1 MDRALNAPGSVAAV
15 RQHAKPQPLPALRD
29 ELQLFEAARNHDGTP
44 AWIIQDPV
52 NNRFFR
58 IGWLEFEMLVHWSG
72 NDVATLIRAINE
84 STPLNVTPSDVRQ
97 MLSFLSDNQLLRLD
111 RPADVANAAQQK
123 ARQRRSPVEWLVHNY
138 LFFRVPLVRPQAA
151 LARLKPWLE
160 RVNMAWVALGV
171 GLLTL
176 AGLYLVSRQWDQF
189 THTLIDHFTW
199 TGLLGYGVA
208 LLLAKT
214 VHEIGHALVAT
225 RYGVRVAHM
234 GVAFLVMFPMLYT
247 DTGESWRLPSSRQ
260 RLAIASAGIGIELA
274 LAGVCTLL
282 WSLTPDGALRN
293 GLFFLA
299 TTSWVMTLAIN
310 ASPFMRFDG
319 YFILSDLLDMPNLHQ
334 RSGALARV
342 WLRRVLLGWNDP
354 WPEHQTPG
362 RRRALIA
369 FALTTWVYRLV
380 VFLGI
385 ALMVYLFFFKVLG
398 IVLMLLEIHWF
409 IARPVMQEL
418 KQWRDRRGEIA
429 PRRRWWLAGL
439 AAGGLILLLVP
450 IQSRVEAYGVLR
462 AAEQHTLHAPFGAR
476 ITQMPTRRTF
486 QAGDVVFVLDSE
498 ALGIA
503 QDRSRQLA
511 QAREAQLQ
519 GLIGLPDGEQQR
531 QSIESQKAVHEAEAQ
546 LNRDERSRLVLRAPL
561 EGTLVDVDPQLA
573 EGVWVG
579 PRQPLGVVVAPG
591 RWVVDA
597 LVPEADL
604 ERVAPGQTVRLRTLS
619 RSTQWFDGRVAA
631 VDVART
637 TVLPDAMLEARF
649 GGPLATVPGPR
660 LPGQTQLSDHVAR
673 DALFRVRIEVD
684 GVPAELMTSTVRVQ
698 IDGASHSLLTRI
710 GRSVAAVL
718 IRESGF

>member
-1 MDRALNAPGSVAAV
+1 MDRALNAPGAVAAV

-84 STPLNVTPSDVRQ
+84 STPLNVTPADVRQ

-123 ARQRRSPVEWLVHNY
+123 ARQRRSPLEWLVHNY

-160 RVNMAWVALGV
+160 RVNMAWVALVV

-214 VHEIGHALVAT
+214 VHEMGHALVAT

-274 LAGVCTLL
+274 LAGICTLL

-354 WPEHQTPG
+354 WPEHQAPG

-385 ALMVYLFFFKVLG
+385 ALMVYLFFFKALG

-511 QAREAQLQ
+511 QAREVQLQ

-531 QSIESQKAVHEAEAQ
+531 QSIESQKAVHEAEAR

-579 PRQPLGVVVAPG
+579 PRQSLGMLVAPG

>member
-1 MDRALNAPGSVAAV
+1 MDRALNAPGAVAAV

-29 ELQLFEAARNHDGTP
+29 ELQLFEAAPNHDGTP

-123 ARQRRSPVEWLVHNY
+123 ARQRRSPLEWLVHNY

-160 RVNMAWVALGV
+160 RVNMAWVALVV

-214 VHEIGHALVAT
+214 VHEMGHALVAT

-274 LAGVCTLL
+274 LAGICTLL

-354 WPEHQTPG
+354 WPEHQAPG

-439 AAGGLILLLVP
+439 VAGGLILLLVP

-462 AAEQHTLHAPFGAR
+462 AAGQHTLHAPFGAR

-511 QAREAQLQ
+511 QAREVQLQ

-531 QSIESQKAVHEAEAQ
+531 QSIESQKAVHEAEAR

-579 PRQPLGVVVAPG
+579 PRQSLGMLVAPG

>member
-1 MDRALNAPGSVAAV
+1 MV
-15 RQHAKPQPLPALRD
+15 RPRAKPQLLPALRD

-52 NNRFFR
+52 SNRFFR

-72 NDVATLIRAINE
+72 SDVAALIRAINE
-84 STPLNVTPSDVRQ
+84 TTPLNVTPADVRQ
-97 MLSFLSDNQLLRLD
+97 MLSFLSENQLLRLD
-111 RPADVANAAQQK
+111 QPADVANAAQQK
-123 ARQRRSPVEWLVHNY
+123 ARQRRSPLEWLVHNY

-160 RVNMAWVALGV
+160 RVNMAWVALVV

-199 TGLLGYGVA
+199 TGLLGYGAA

-214 VHEIGHALVAT
+214 VHEMGHALVAT

-274 LAGVCTLL
+274 LAGICTLL

-354 WPEHQTPG
+354 WPEHQAPG

-369 FALTTWVYRLV
+369 FALITWVYRLV

-450 IQSRVEAYGVLR
+450 IQSRIEAYGVLR
-462 AAEQHTLHAPFGAR
+462 AAGQHTLHAPFGAR

-511 QAREAQLQ
+511 QAREVQLQ
-519 GLIGLPDGEQQR
+519 GLIGLPDGEQLR
-531 QSIESQKAVHEAEAQ
+531 QSIESQKAVHEAEAR
-546 LNRDERSRLVLRAPL
+546 LNFDERSRLVLRAPL

-649 GGPLATVPGPR
+649 GGPLATVPAPR
-660 LPGQTQLSDHVAR
+660 MSAETQLSDHVAR

>member
-1 MDRALNAPGSVAAV
+1 MDRALNAPGAVAAV

-84 STPLNVTPSDVRQ
+84 STPLNVTPADVRQ

-160 RVNMAWVALGV
+160 RVNMAWVALVV

-214 VHEIGHALVAT
+214 VHEMGHALVAT

-274 LAGVCTLL
+274 LAGICTLL

-342 WLRRVLLGWNDP
+342 WLRRVLLGLNDP

-385 ALMVYLFFFKVLG
+385 ALMVYLFFFKALG

-439 AAGGLILLLVP
+439 VAGGLILLLVP

-462 AAEQHTLHAPFGAR
+462 AAGQHTLHAPFGAR

-503 QDRSRQLA
+503 QERSRQLA

-579 PRQPLGVVVAPG
+579 PRQSLGMLVAPG

-604 ERVAPGQTVRLRTLS
+604 ERVATGQTVRLRTLS

>member
-1 MDRALNAPGSVAAV
+1 MDRALNAPGAVAAV

-84 STPLNVTPSDVRQ
+84 STPLNVTPADVRQ

-160 RVNMAWVALGV
+160 RVNMAWVALVV

-214 VHEIGHALVAT
+214 VHEMGHALVAT

-274 LAGVCTLL
+274 LAGICTLL

-462 AAEQHTLHAPFGAR
+462 AAGQHTLHAPFGAR

-486 QAGDVVFVLDSE
+486 QPGDVVFVLDSE

-511 QAREAQLQ
+511 QAREVQLQ

-579 PRQPLGVVVAPG
+579 PRQSLGMLVAPG

-604 ERVAPGQTVRLRTLS
+604 ERVASGQAVRLRTLS
-619 RSTQWFDGRVAA
+619 RSTQWFDGRVLS

-649 GGPLATVPGPR
+649 GGPVATVPGPR

>member
-1 MDRALNAPGSVAAV
+1 MDRALNAPGAVAAV

-84 STPLNVTPSDVRQ
+84 STPLNVTPADVRQ

-123 ARQRRSPVEWLVHNY
+123 ARQRRSPLEWLVHNY

-160 RVNMAWVALGV
+160 RVNMAWVALV
-171 GLLTL
+171 IGLLTL

-214 VHEIGHALVAT
+214 VHEMGHALVAT

-274 LAGVCTLL
+274 LAGICTLL

-385 ALMVYLFFFKVLG
+385 ALMVYLFFFKALG

-462 AAEQHTLHAPFGAR
+462 AAGQHTLHAPFGAR

-511 QAREAQLQ
+511 HAREAQLQ

-579 PRQPLGVVVAPG
+579 PRQSLGMLVAPG

>member
-1 MDRALNAPGSVAAV
+1 MDRALNAPGAVAAV

-84 STPLNVTPSDVRQ
+84 STPLNVTPADVRQ

-123 ARQRRSPVEWLVHNY
+123 ARQRRSPLEWLVHNY

-160 RVNMAWVALGV
+160 RVNMAWVALVV

-214 VHEIGHALVAT
+214 VHEMGHALVAT

-354 WPEHQTPG
+354 WPEHQASG

-385 ALMVYLFFFKVLG
+385 ALMVYLFFFKALG

-439 AAGGLILLLVP
+439 VAGGLILLLVP

-462 AAEQHTLHAPFGAR
+462 AAGQHTLHAPFGAR

-511 QAREAQLQ
+511 QAREVQLQ

-531 QSIESQKAVHEAEAQ
+531 QSIESQKAVHEAEAR

-579 PRQPLGVVVAPG
+579 PRQSLGMLVAPG

>member
-1 MDRALNAPGSVAAV
+1 MDRALNAPGAVAAV

-84 STPLNVTPSDVRQ
+84 STPLNVTPADVRQ

-111 RPADVANAAQQK
+111 RPANVANAAQQK

-160 RVNMAWVALGV
+160 RVNMAWVALVV

-214 VHEIGHALVAT
+214 VHEMGHALVAT

-274 LAGVCTLL
+274 LAGICTLL

-342 WLRRVLLGWNDP
+342 WLRRVLLGWDDP
-354 WPEHQTPG
+354 WPEHQAPG

-385 ALMVYLFFFKVLG
+385 ALMVYLFFFKALG

-439 AAGGLILLLVP
+439 VAGGLILLLVP

-462 AAEQHTLHAPFGAR
+462 AAGQHTLHAPFGAR

-503 QDRSRQLA
+503 QERSRQLA

-531 QSIESQKAVHEAEAQ
+531 QSIESQKAVHEAEAR
-546 LNRDERSRLVLRAPL
+546 LNFDERSRLVLRAPL

-579 PRQPLGVVVAPG
+579 PRQSLGMLVAPG

>member
-1 MDRALNAPGSVAAV
+1 
-15 RQHAKPQPLPALRD
+15 
-29 ELQLFEAARNHDGTP
+29 
-44 AWIIQDPV
+44 
-52 NNRFFR
+52 
-58 IGWLEFEMLVHWSG
+58 
-72 NDVATLIRAINE
+72 
-84 STPLNVTPSDVRQ
+84 
-97 MLSFLSDNQLLRLD
+97 
-111 RPADVANAAQQK
+111 
-123 ARQRRSPVEWLVHNY
+123 
-138 LFFRVPLVRPQAA
+138 
-151 LARLKPWLE
+151 
-160 RVNMAWVALGV
+160 
-171 GLLTL
+171 
-176 AGLYLVSRQWDQF
+176 
-189 THTLIDHFTW
+189 
-199 TGLLGYGVA
+199 
-208 LLLAKT
+208 
-214 VHEIGHALVAT
+214 
-225 RYGVRVAHM
+225 
-234 GVAFLVMFPMLYT
+234 
-247 DTGESWRLPSSRQ
+247 
-260 RLAIASAGIGIELA
+260 
-274 LAGVCTLL
+274 
-282 WSLTPDGALRN
+282 
-293 GLFFLA
+293 
-299 TTSWVMTLAIN
+299 
-310 ASPFMRFDG
+310 
-319 YFILSDLLDMPNLHQ
+319 
-334 RSGALARV
+334 
-342 WLRRVLLGWNDP
+342 
-354 WPEHQTPG
+354 
-362 RRRALIA
+362 
-369 FALTTWVYRLV
+369 
-380 VFLGI
+380 
-385 ALMVYLFFFKVLG
+385 
-398 IVLMLLEIHWF
+398 
-409 IARPVMQEL
+409 MQEL

-511 QAREAQLQ
+511 QAREVQLQ

-579 PRQPLGVVVAPG
+579 PRQSLGMLVAPG

>member
-1 MDRALNAPGSVAAV
+1 MDRALNAPGAVAAV

-84 STPLNVTPSDVRQ
+84 STPLNVTPADVRQ

-160 RVNMAWVALGV
+160 RVNMAWVALVV

-214 VHEIGHALVAT
+214 VHEMGHALVAT

-274 LAGVCTLL
+274 LAGICTLL

>member
-1 MDRALNAPGSVAAV
+1 MDRALNAPGAVAAV

-84 STPLNVTPSDVRQ
+84 STPLNVTPADVRQ

-123 ARQRRSPVEWLVHNY
+123 ARQRRSPLEWLVHNY

-160 RVNMAWVALGV
+160 RVNMAWVALVV

-214 VHEIGHALVAT
+214 VHEMGHALVAT

-385 ALMVYLFFFKVLG
+385 ALMVYLFFFKALG

-418 KQWRDRRGEIA
+418 KQWRGRRGEIA

-439 AAGGLILLLVP
+439 VAGGLILLLVP

-531 QSIESQKAVHEAEAQ
+531 QSIESQKAVHEAEAR
-546 LNRDERSRLVLRAPL
+546 LNRDERSRLVLRAPFG
-561 EGTLVDVDPQLA
+561 GTLVDVDPQLA

-579 PRQPLGVVVAPG
+579 PRQSLGMLVAPG

>member
-1 MDRALNAPGSVAAV
+1 MDRALNAPGAVAAV

-29 ELQLFEAARNHDGTP
+29 ELQLFEAAPNHDGTP

-84 STPLNVTPSDVRQ
+84 STPLNVTPADVRQ

-151 LARLKPWLE
+151 LTRLKPWLE
-160 RVNMAWVALGV
+160 RVNMAWVALVV

-214 VHEIGHALVAT
+214 VHEMGHALVAT

-274 LAGVCTLL
+274 LAGICTLL

-354 WPEHQTPG
+354 WPEHQAPG

-429 PRRRWWLAGL
+429 SRRRWWLAGL

-462 AAEQHTLHAPFGAR
+462 AAGQHTLHAPFGAR

-486 QAGDVVFVLDSE
+486 QPGDVVFVLDSE

-531 QSIESQKAVHEAEAQ
+531 QSIESQKAVHEAEAR

-579 PRQPLGVVVAPG
+579 PRQSLGMLVAPG

-660 LPGQTQLSDHVAR
+660 LPGQTQLSDHFAR

>member
-1 MDRALNAPGSVAAV
+1 MDRALNAPGAVAAV

-84 STPLNVTPSDVRQ
+84 STPLNVTPADVRQ

-160 RVNMAWVALGV
+160 RVNVAWVALVV

-214 VHEIGHALVAT
+214 VHEMGHALVAT

-274 LAGVCTLL
+274 LAGICTLL

-354 WPEHQTPG
+354 WPEHQAPG

-369 FALTTWVYRLV
+369 FALITWVYRLV

-439 AAGGLILLLVP
+439 VAGGLILLLVP

-462 AAEQHTLHAPFGAR
+462 AAGQHTLHAPFGAR

-579 PRQPLGVVVAPG
+579 PRQSLGMLVAPG

>member
-1 MDRALNAPGSVAAV
+1 MDRALNAPGAVAAV

-84 STPLNVTPSDVRQ
+84 STPLNVTPADVRQ

-123 ARQRRSPVEWLVHNY
+123 ARQRRSPLEWLVHNY

-160 RVNMAWVALGV
+160 RVNMAWVALVV

-214 VHEIGHALVAT
+214 VHEMGHALVAT

-385 ALMVYLFFFKVLG
+385 ALMVYLFFFKALG

-418 KQWRDRRGEIA
+418 KQWRDRRGEIV

-439 AAGGLILLLVP
+439 VAGGLILLLVP

-462 AAEQHTLHAPFGAR
+462 AAGQHTLHAPFGAR

-511 QAREAQLQ
+511 QAREVQLQ

-579 PRQPLGVVVAPG
+579 PRQSLGMLVAPG

-649 GGPLATVPGPR
+649 GGPLVTVPGPR
-660 LPGQTQLSDHVAR
+660 LPGQTQLSDHVAQ

>member
-1 MDRALNAPGSVAAV
+1 MDRALNAPGAVAVV

-84 STPLNVTPSDVRQ
+84 STPLNVTPADVRQ

-160 RVNMAWVALGV
+160 RVNMAWVALVV

-214 VHEIGHALVAT
+214 VHEMGHALVAT
-225 RYGVRVAHM
+225 RYGLRVAHM

-274 LAGVCTLL
+274 LAGICTLL

-354 WPEHQTPG
+354 WPEYQAPG

-369 FALTTWVYRLV
+369 FALITWVYRLV

-450 IQSRVEAYGVLR
+450 IQSHIEAYGVLR
-462 AAEQHTLHAPFGAR
+462 AAGQHTLHAPFGAR

-579 PRQPLGVVVAPG
+579 SRQSLGMLVAPG

-619 RSTQWFDGRVAA
+619 RSTQWFDGRVLS

-637 TVLPDAMLEARF
+637 TVLPDPMLEARF
-649 GGPLATVPGPR
+649 GGPVATVPGPR

>member
-1 MDRALNAPGSVAAV
+1 MDRALNAPGAVAAV

-84 STPLNVTPSDVRQ
+84 STPLNVTPADVRQ

-123 ARQRRSPVEWLVHNY
+123 ARQRRSPLEWLVHNY

-160 RVNMAWVALGV
+160 RVNMAWVALVV

-214 VHEIGHALVAT
+214 VHEMGHALVAT

-362 RRRALIA
+362 RRRALIV

-462 AAEQHTLHAPFGAR
+462 AAGQHTLHAPFGAR

-511 QAREAQLQ
+511 QAREVQLQ

-579 PRQPLGVVVAPG
+579 PRQSLGMLVAPG

>member
-1 MDRALNAPGSVAAV
+1 MDRALNAPGAVAAV

-72 NDVATLIRAINE
+72 NDIATLIRAINE
-84 STPLNVTPSDVRQ
+84 STPLNVTPADVRQ

-123 ARQRRSPVEWLVHNY
+123 ARQRRSPLEWLVHNY

-160 RVNMAWVALGV
+160 RVNMAWVALVV

-214 VHEIGHALVAT
+214 VHEMGHALVAT

-354 WPEHQTPG
+354 WPEHQAPG

-503 QDRSRQLA
+503 QDRSQQLA

-531 QSIESQKAVHEAEAQ
+531 QSIESQKAVHEAEAR

-579 PRQPLGVVVAPG
+579 PRQSLGMLVAPG

>member
-1 MDRALNAPGSVAAV
+1 MV
-15 RQHAKPQPLPALRD
+15 RPRAKPQLLPALRD

-52 NNRFFR
+52 SNRFFR

-72 NDVATLIRAINE
+72 SDVAALIGAINE
-84 STPLNVTPSDVRQ
+84 TTPLNVTPADVRQ
-97 MLSFLSDNQLLRLD
+97 MLSFLSENQLLRLD
-111 RPADVANAAQQK
+111 QPADVANAAQQK
-123 ARQRRSPVEWLVHNY
+123 ARQRRSPLEWLVHNY

-160 RVNMAWVALGV
+160 RVNMAWVALVV

-199 TGLLGYGVA
+199 TGLLGYGAA

-214 VHEIGHALVAT
+214 VHEMGHALVAT

-274 LAGVCTLL
+274 LAGICTLL

-354 WPEHQTPG
+354 WPEHQAPG

-369 FALTTWVYRLV
+369 FALITWVYRLV

-450 IQSRVEAYGVLR
+450 IQSRIEAYGVLR
-462 AAEQHTLHAPFGAR
+462 AAGQHTLHAPFGAR

-511 QAREAQLQ
+511 QAREVQLQ
-519 GLIGLPDGEQQR
+519 GLIGLPDGEQLR
-531 QSIESQKAVHEAEAQ
+531 QSIESQKAVHEAEAR
-546 LNRDERSRLVLRAPL
+546 LNFDERSRLVLRAPL

-649 GGPLATVPGPR
+649 GGPLATVPAPR
-660 LPGQTQLSDHVAR
+660 MSAETQLSDHVAR

>member
-1 MDRALNAPGSVAAV
+1 MDRALNAPGAVAAV

-29 ELQLFEAARNHDGTP
+29 ELQLFEAAPNHDGTP

-72 NDVATLIRAINE
+72 NDVATLIQAINE
-84 STPLNVTPSDVRQ
+84 STPLNVTPADVRQ

-123 ARQRRSPVEWLVHNY
+123 ARQRRSPLEWLVHNY

-151 LARLKPWLE
+151 LTRLKPWLE
-160 RVNMAWVALGV
+160 RVNMAWVALVV

-214 VHEIGHALVAT
+214 VHEMGHALVAT

-354 WPEHQTPG
+354 WPEHQAPG

-429 PRRRWWLAGL
+429 SRRRWWLAGL

-462 AAEQHTLHAPFGAR
+462 AAGQHTLHAPFGAR

-486 QAGDVVFVLDSE
+486 QPGDVVFVLDSE

-511 QAREAQLQ
+511 QAREVQLQ

-531 QSIESQKAVHEAEAQ
+531 QSIESQKAVHEAEAR

-579 PRQPLGVVVAPG
+579 PRQSLGMLVAPG

-660 LPGQTQLSDHVAR
+660 LPGQTQLSDHFAR

>member
-1 MDRALNAPGSVAAV
+1 MDRALNAPGAVAAV

-84 STPLNVTPSDVRQ
+84 STPLNVTPADVRQ

-123 ARQRRSPVEWLVHNY
+123 TRQRRSPLEWLVHNY

-160 RVNMAWVALGV
+160 RVNMAWVALVV

-214 VHEIGHALVAT
+214 VHEMGHALVAT

-274 LAGVCTLL
+274 LAGICTLL

-354 WPEHQTPG
+354 WPEHQAPG

-429 PRRRWWLAGL
+429 PRRSWWLAGL

-531 QSIESQKAVHEAEAQ
+531 QSIESQKAVHEAEAR

-579 PRQPLGVVVAPG
+579 PRQSLGMLVAPG

>member
-1 MDRALNAPGSVAAV
+1 MDRALNAPGAVAAV

-84 STPLNVTPSDVRQ
+84 STPLNVTPADVRQ

-160 RVNMAWVALGV
+160 RVNMAWVALVV

-214 VHEIGHALVAT
+214 VHEMGHALVAT

-354 WPEHQTPG
+354 WPEHQAPG

-462 AAEQHTLHAPFGAR
+462 AAGQHTLHAPFGAR

-579 PRQPLGVVVAPG
+579 PRQSLGMLVAPG

>member
-1 MDRALNAPGSVAAV
+1 MDRALNAPGAVAAV

-84 STPLNVTPSDVRQ
+84 STPLNVTPADVRQ

-160 RVNMAWVALGV
+160 RVNMAWVALVV

-214 VHEIGHALVAT
+214 VHEMGHALVAT

-274 LAGVCTLL
+274 LAGICTLL

-511 QAREAQLQ
+511 QAREVQLQ

-531 QSIESQKAVHEAEAQ
+531 QSIESQKAVHEAEAR

-579 PRQPLGVVVAPG
+579 PRQSLGMLVAPG

>member
-1 MDRALNAPGSVAAV
+1 MDRALNAPGAVAAV

-84 STPLNVTPSDVRQ
+84 STPLNVTPADVRQ

-160 RVNMAWVALGV
+160 RVNMAWVALVV

-214 VHEIGHALVAT
+214 VHEMGHALVAT

-293 GLFFLA
+293 GVFFLA

-385 ALMVYLFFFKVLG
+385 ALMVYLFFFKALG
-398 IVLMLLEIHWF
+398 IVLMLL
-409 IARPVMQEL
+409 
-418 KQWRDRRGEIA
+418 
-429 PRRRWWLAGL
+429 
-439 AAGGLILLLVP
+439 
-450 IQSRVEAYGVLR
+450 
-462 AAEQHTLHAPFGAR
+462 
-476 ITQMPTRRTF
+476 
-486 QAGDVVFVLDSE
+486 
-498 ALGIA
+498 
-503 QDRSRQLA
+503 
-511 QAREAQLQ
+511 
-519 GLIGLPDGEQQR
+519 
-531 QSIESQKAVHEAEAQ
+531 
-546 LNRDERSRLVLRAPL
+546 
-561 EGTLVDVDPQLA
+561 
-573 EGVWVG
+573 
-579 PRQPLGVVVAPG
+579 
-591 RWVVDA
+591 
-597 LVPEADL
+597 
-604 ERVAPGQTVRLRTLS
+604 
-619 RSTQWFDGRVAA
+619 
-631 VDVART
+631 
-637 TVLPDAMLEARF
+637 
-649 GGPLATVPGPR
+649 
-660 LPGQTQLSDHVAR
+660 
-673 DALFRVRIEVD
+673 
-684 GVPAELMTSTVRVQ
+684 
-698 IDGASHSLLTRI
+698 
-710 GRSVAAVL
+710 
-718 IRESGF
+718 

>member
-1 MDRALNAPGSVAAV
+1 MDRALNAPGAVAAV

-84 STPLNVTPSDVRQ
+84 STPLNVTPADVRQ

-160 RVNMAWVALGV
+160 RVNMAWVALVV

-214 VHEIGHALVAT
+214 VHEMGHALVAT

-274 LAGVCTLL
+274 LAGICTLL

-342 WLRRVLLGWNDP
+342 WLRRMLLGWNDP
-354 WPEHQTPG
+354 WPEHQAPG

-369 FALTTWVYRLV
+369 FALITWVYRLV

-418 KQWRDRRGEIA
+418 KQWCDRRGEIA

-462 AAEQHTLHAPFGAR
+462 AAGQHTLHAPFGAR

-531 QSIESQKAVHEAEAQ
+531 QSIESQKAVHEAEAR
-546 LNRDERSRLVLRAPL
+546 LNFDERSRLVLRAPL

-579 PRQPLGVVVAPG
+579 PRQSLGMLVAPG

>member
-1 MDRALNAPGSVAAV
+1 MDRALNAPGAVAAV

-84 STPLNVTPSDVRQ
+84 STPLNVTPADVRQ

-160 RVNMAWVALGV
+160 RINMAWVALVV

-214 VHEIGHALVAT
+214 VHEMGHALVAT

-274 LAGVCTLL
+274 LAGICTLL

-319 YFILSDLLDMPNLHQ
+319 YFILSDLLDMPNLNQ

-354 WPEHQTPG
+354 WPEHQAPG

-385 ALMVYLFFFKVLG
+385 ALMVYLFFFKALG

-439 AAGGLILLLVP
+439 VAGGLILLLVP

-462 AAEQHTLHAPFGAR
+462 AAGQHTLHAPFGAR

-511 QAREAQLQ
+511 QAREVQLQ

-531 QSIESQKAVHEAEAQ
+531 QSIESQKAVHEAEAR

-579 PRQPLGVVVAPG
+579 PRQSLGMLVAPG

-604 ERVAPGQTVRLRTLS
+604 ERVASGQAVRLRTLS

>member
-1 MDRALNAPGSVAAV
+1 MDRALNAPGAVAAV

-84 STPLNVTPSDVRQ
+84 STPLNVTPADVRQ

-160 RVNMAWVALGV
+160 RVNMAWVALVV

-214 VHEIGHALVAT
+214 VHEMGHALVAT

-274 LAGVCTLL
+274 LAGICTLL

-354 WPEHQTPG
+354 WPEHQAPG

-439 AAGGLILLLVP
+439 VAGGLILLLVP

-462 AAEQHTLHAPFGAR
+462 AAGQHTLHAPFGAR

-511 QAREAQLQ
+511 QAREVQLQ

-531 QSIESQKAVHEAEAQ
+531 QSIESQKAVHEAEAR

-579 PRQPLGVVVAPG
+579 PRQSLGMLVAPG

-673 DALFRVRIEVD
+673 DALFRVQIEVD

>member
-1 MDRALNAPGSVAAV
+1 MDRALNAPGAVAAV

-84 STPLNVTPSDVRQ
+84 STPLNVTPADVRQ

-160 RVNMAWVALGV
+160 RVNMAWVALVV

-214 VHEIGHALVAT
+214 VHEMGHALVAT

-274 LAGVCTLL
+274 LAGICTLL

-354 WPEHQTPG
+354 WPEHQAPG

-439 AAGGLILLLVP
+439 VAGGLILLLVP

-462 AAEQHTLHAPFGAR
+462 AAGQHTLHAPFGAR

-511 QAREAQLQ
+511 QAREVQLQ

-531 QSIESQKAVHEAEAQ
+531 QSIESQKAVHEAEAR

-579 PRQPLGVVVAPG
+579 PRQSLGMLVAPG

>member
-1 MDRALNAPGSVAAV
+1 MDRALNAPGAVAAV

-84 STPLNVTPSDVRQ
+84 STPLNVTPADVRQ

-160 RVNMAWVALGV
+160 RVNMAWVALVV

-214 VHEIGHALVAT
+214 VHEMGHALVAT

-274 LAGVCTLL
+274 LAGICTLL

-354 WPEHQTPG
+354 WPEHQAPG

-439 AAGGLILLLVP
+439 VAGGLILLLVP

-511 QAREAQLQ
+511 QAREVQLQ

-579 PRQPLGVVVAPG
+579 PRQSLGMLVAPG

-710 GRSVAAVL
+710 GLSVAAVL

>member
-1 MDRALNAPGSVAAV
+1 MGARH
-15 RQHAKPQPLPALRD
+15 RAKPQPLPPLRD

-44 AWIIQDPV
+44 AWMIQDPV
-52 NNRFFR
+52 NNRFYR

-72 NDVATLIRAINE
+72 NDAATLIRAINE
-84 STPLNVTPSDVRQ
+84 TTPLNLTPDDVRH
-97 MLSFLSDNQLLRLD
+97 MLSFLSENQLLRLD
-111 RPADVANAAQQK
+111 QPADVANAVQQK
-123 ARQRRSPVEWLVHNY
+123 ARQRRSPLEWLVHNY

-160 RVNMAWVALGV
+160 RVNMAWVALVV

-214 VHEIGHALVAT
+214 VHEMGHALVAT

-247 DTGESWRLPSSRQ
+247 DTGESWRLQSSRQ

-274 LAGVCTLL
+274 LAGICTLL
-282 WSLTPDGALRN
+282 WSLAPDGALRN

-354 WPEHQTPG
+354 WPEHQAPD

-439 AAGGLILLLVP
+439 VAGGLILLLVP

-462 AAEQHTLHAPFGAR
+462 AAGQHTLHAPFGAR

-511 QAREAQLQ
+511 QAREVQLQ

-531 QSIESQKAVHEAEAQ
+531 QSIESQKAVHEAEAR
-546 LNRDERSRLVLRAPL
+546 LNLDERSRLVLRAPL
-561 EGTLVDVDPQLA
+561 AGTLVDVDPQLA
-573 EGVWVG
+573 ESVWVG
-579 PRQPLGVVVAPG
+579 PRQPLGVVVAPA

-684 GVPAELMTSTVRVQ
+684 GAPAELMTSTVRVQ

>member
-1 MDRALNAPGSVAAV
+1 MDRALNAPGAVAAV

-84 STPLNVTPSDVRQ
+84 STPLNVTPADVRQ

-123 ARQRRSPVEWLVHNY
+123 ARQRRSPLEWLVHNY

-160 RVNMAWVALGV
+160 RVNMAWVALVV

-214 VHEIGHALVAT
+214 VHEMGHALVAT

-274 LAGVCTLL
+274 LAGICTLL

-511 QAREAQLQ
+511 QAREVQLQ